1 MADVKEHIEFDVEFT
16 DNIKEASSDLE
27 RMQRIFDQTNKKME
41 KFSETSNK
49 SLKSVTA
56 LGDAAKKAF
65 EEAAKAIDT
74 DEENFKSFTNQV
86 EKSAAAMAALK
97 KAMDAIDKSGK
108 SDAFAKQRESFEAMY
123 NSVKA
128 SNELATSWLDEY
140 MRSTIAQTGKGGAS
154 VPSRSAAEWKKVMA
168 AALKEQLSPEKVAA
182 YREAAPKYK
191 APAQEEEVKSVS
203 KELDSLEQEIDNI
216 TKKFNDMFASGD
228 RKGMKEAVQDAEQLK
243 QKIAD
248 MKATDGIGEDDL
260 ARLGELESKLS
271 SVAVESGKEI
281 KKRTYSGLKSAID
294 GAGRL
299 ALAALRRGYNT
310 AERLT
315 KSWLNLMNR
324 TFKSVLGVWQKL
336 LSKVFSKSSG
346 GSLIGNQ
353 LKGLLGV
360 ASIAGLTAL
369 SKQMIELS
377 ADMFEVQNVIQGV
390 FGSAEQEISDFCDTS
405 IEKFGLTAL
414 EARKLSGTFGGILKA
429 SNIVGDA
436 QHEMSKNLTALS
448 GDIASF
454 YNITVDEAS
463 AKLQSGLV
471 GNISALR
478 SLGIN
483 MTVANLEAYALSK
496 GINVSW
502 QSLDQATKTTLRY
515 NYILEQTRDAQGD
528 YAKTFGSWANQV
540 RLLTSNL
547 KQLASLLGG
556 ALIKAL
562 YPVLSVLNQIVS
574 AAINAANALARAFNF
589 QAVDLAKLFG
599 GSGGVT
605 LPDTSDYEE
614 GMKDVADVT
623 NDAADATE
631 RLNDN
636 LQSFDRLNNI
646 TTPTTT
652 KAGGA
657 TTGVSSSVGG
667 LLDFD
672 SYYENVKEPA
682 TVVNEKL
689 QKVLDVIKQWVKDV
703 ASVDYRNIK
712 AAWSNLADAF
722 KPVAEDAGKAIQWL
736 WKNVLLPFYEWAATQ
751 GAPAV
756 IDLMAAALQAL
767 HEILIAVA
775 PEIDDFWQN
784 TLAPYFS
791 AKGEAFTQTLK
802 DWTAELKNWTKGLQ
816 DADDKLGYLK
826 KTLEDLKAKLYSWI
840 GDSKITDRLDSIGGH
855 ISSIWNK
862 LKDGSVLAQVKKLL
876 STFTK
881 LSLIVFDNILG
892 MADWLTGNEE
902 VTEFVDFLV
911 EQFGELTD
919 YSFDKL
925 KDILQYIATSED
937 AKTIVVNI
945 KDAIKNIIDWVDKHK
960 EEILSFLA
968 KASSVIE
975 KVSEHLDA
983 VLIGLGAIA
992 AIKGIS
998 SVVTTFT
1005 NLKTAL
1011 SGISGLLGGG
1021 GAAGTGTGLA
1031 SSLAA
1036 TGHSLGGTFAA
1047 AVVAGAVGWGIGS
1060 KIYDTWGD
1068 EIDDALH
1075 PIIDDIVG
1083 TFDEAKNEIT
1093 KGDTLDSFTRK
1104 LSEVSDDEA
1113 EMTMRANE
1121 LAKAQEGAFKFDP
1134 NTEIYADYAN
1144 KINKATTAF
1153 NDLDENI
1160 RNVIVNGREDN
1171 WKGMT
1176 VSVDDL
1182 QDSVYGYV
1190 AALREAGYA
1199 NEDLLGKLE
1208 DLSFKNVGLFDVSE
1222 KQQLKDDIISTY
1234 QEIMYD
1240 VEAERNAVMQ
1250 MSEADFRDAFFP
1262 EGYTAQLQEAAGN
1275 AVNAIQTGAT
1285 AAVEAGT
1292 TLEMALQNKMTSS
1305 IAAVTG
1311 IATQQSTQLGAA
1323 TVTGIDTGIKSK
1335 AANISSALKATLTTA
1350 KAGAQALVGQF
1361 TTIGSNTAEGVAVG
1375 MRSHAASIAS
1385 VAQNII
1391 NNAAAAMRAAAQ
1403 IHSPSRLFAD
1413 IAQYIPEGVA
1423 MGIDDNTYVVS
1434 DAMTNMVNSMEQDV
1448 LTNQVDMSGII
1459 DASRFSDKYQDILYQ
1474 TEDFNKEMAK
1484 YGDMT
1489 PAEYQSAMLTS
1500 PRVKQSQL
1508 SANIAQSG
1516 VSTLSEGISALYG
1529 QARGAKADTGKVIQ
1543 CQIVV
1548 GSTQFAQFVIDTVT
1562 GQAIQTGNF

>member
-1 MADVKEHIEFDVEFT
+1 MADVKEHIDFDVEFN
-16 DNIKEASSDLE
+16 DNADEANRDYSKVNN
-27 RMQRIFDQTNKKME
+27 T
-41 KFSETSNK
+41 
-49 SLKSVTA
+49 LKSVDKA
-56 LGDAAKKAF
+56 LNKVNSSAEKVSHTIDKLSGTVNRFARAMESNAS
-65 EEAAKAIDT
+65 EAANGYGKVA
-74 DEENFKSFTNQV
+74 EQV
-86 EKSAAAMAALK
+86 EQIQTPLNGIKRSADQAAVAV
-97 KAMDAIDKSGK
+97 DG
-108 SDAFAKQRESFEAMY
+108 
-123 NSVKA
+123 
-128 SNELATSWLDEY
+128 LATAIEGITVES
-140 MRSTIAQTGKGGAS
+140 
-154 VPSRSAAEWKKVMA
+154 
-168 AALKEQLSPEKVAA
+168 
-182 YREAAPKYK
+182 
-191 APAQEEEVKSVS
+191 
-203 KELDSLEQEIDNI
+203 EID
-216 TKKFNDMFASGD
+216 
-228 RKGMKEAVQDAEQLK
+228 
-243 QKIAD
+243 
-248 MKATDGIGEDDL
+248 
-260 ARLGELESKLS
+260 
-271 SVAVESGKEI
+271 KEI
-281 KKRTYSGLKSAID
+281 KGLSQEVTDIKDRFEGIFSSGDLSGLKNAVTYADELNKRLVKMQDVLAGKELEGEDVSSEIRQVGDLQRRMNAVGRDVGVGLKKNLKDNIRSAID
-294 GAGRL
+294 SASRL
-299 ALAALRRGYNT
+299 AKAALRKSFSL
-310 AERLT
+310 AKQLT
-315 KSWLNLMNR
+315 QSWVRFLDR
-324 TFKSVLGVWQKL
+324 SFKSVIGVWR
-336 LSKVFSKSSG
+336 
-346 GSLIGNQ
+346 SLIGKIFGGRSGSGNN
-353 LKGLLGV
+353 LLSGLFGV
-360 ASIAGLTAL
+360 ASIAGLIAL
-369 SKQMIELS
+369 SKQMIGLS
-377 ADMFEVQNVIQGV
+377 ADMFEVQNVIEGV
-390 FGSAEQEISDFCDTS
+390 FGSAEQEINDFCDTS

-414 EARKLSGTFGGILKA
+414 EARKLAGTFGGILKA
-429 SNIVGDA
+429 SNIIGDA
-436 QHEMSKNLTALS
+436 QQEMSKNLTALS

-471 GNISALR
+471 GNVSAMR

-496 GINVSW
+496 GITTSW

-547 KQLASLLGG
+547 KQLASILGG

-599 GSGGVT
+599 GSGGIT

-614 GMKDVADVT
+614 GMEDVADAT
-623 NDAADATE
+623 NDAADATAK
-631 RLNDN
+631 LNDN

-657 TTGVSSSVGG
+657 TTGVSSGVGG

-672 SYYENVKEPA
+672 SYYKNVKELDV
-682 TVVNEKL
+682 VVNEKL
-689 QKVLDVIKQWVKDV
+689 QKVLNVIKQWVKDV

-712 AAWSNLADAF
+712 AAWGNLADAF

-736 WKNVLLPFYEWAATQ
+736 WKSVLFPFYEWSATQ

-756 IDLMAAALQAL
+756 IDLLAEGLRAL

-855 ISSIWNK
+855 INSIWKK

-911 EQFGELTD
+911 DQFGDLTD

-925 KDILQYIATSED
+925 KDILQYIATSDD
-937 AKTIVVNI
+937 AKKIVVNI
-945 KDAIKNIIDWVDKHK
+945 KDAIKNIIDWVDEHK
-960 EEILSFLA
+960 EDILSLLS
-968 KASSVIE
+968 KASSLLE
-975 KVSEHLDA
+975 KVSEHIDA

-998 SVVTTFT
+998 SLVTTFT

-1021 GAAGTGTGLA
+1021 GAAGAGTGLA

-1036 TGHSLGGTFAA
+1036 TGHSLGGTLAA

-1060 KIYDTWGD
+1060 KIYDAWGD
-1068 EIDDALH
+1068 EIDEKVH
-1075 PIIDDIVG
+1075 PIVDDIVDLFG
-1083 TFDEAKNEIT
+1083 QAKDEIT
-1093 KGDTLDSFTRK
+1093 KGDTIDSFTRK
-1104 LSEVSDDEA
+1104 LDEVSDDEA
-1113 EMTMRANE
+1113 EMTLRANE
-1121 LAKAQEGAFKFDP
+1121 LAKAHEGAFKFDP
-1134 NTEIYADYAN
+1134 NTEIYVDYAN
-1144 KINKATTAF
+1144 KIKKATDAF
-1153 NDLDENI
+1153 NGLEERVRNIIANGQEGVETWDGAYVSLD
-1160 RNVIVNGREDN
+1160 
-1171 WKGMT
+1171 T
-1176 VSVDDL
+1176 L
-1182 QDSVYGYV
+1182 QDSIYGYV

-1208 DLSFKNVGLFDVSE
+1208 DLSFKNVGLLDVSGKRE
-1222 KQQLKDDIISTY
+1222 LKDDIISTW

-1240 VEAERNAVMQ
+1240 VEAERQSVMQ

-1262 EGYTAQLQEAAGN
+1262 EGYTAKLQEAAEN

-1285 AAVEAGT
+1285 AAVETGT
-1292 TLEMALQNKMTSS
+1292 NLELALRNKMTSS

-1350 KAGAQALVGQF
+1350 RAGAQALVGQF
-1361 TTIGSNTAEGVAVG
+1361 TTIGANTAEGVAVG
-1375 MRSHAASIAS
+1375 MRSHAATIAS
-1385 VAQNII
+1385 AAQNII
-1391 NNAAAAMRAAAQ
+1391 SNAAAAMRAAAQ

-1423 MGIDDNTYVVS
+1423 MGISDNTYVVS
-1434 DAMTNMVNSMEQDV
+1434 DAMTNMVSSMEQDV

-1489 PAEYQSAMLTS
+1489 PAEYQSSMLTS
-1500 PRVKQSQL
+1500 PRVKQAQL

-1529 QARGAKADTGKVIQ
+1529 QARGAKADTGRVIQ

-1548 GSTQFAQFVIDTVT
+1548 GSTQFAQFIIDTVT